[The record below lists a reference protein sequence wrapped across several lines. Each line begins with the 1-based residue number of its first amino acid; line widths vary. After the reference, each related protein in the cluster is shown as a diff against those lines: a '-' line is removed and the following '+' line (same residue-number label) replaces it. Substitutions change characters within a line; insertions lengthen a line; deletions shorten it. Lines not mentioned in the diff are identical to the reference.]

1 MMYTNGQPIMTRNRV
16 EGKYLCVDPDSGGRK
31 HWVLLGQ
38 HTNPTLIN
46 DENLFSDETFYE
58 RFLANVPNDALI
70 AEIRRR
76 SL

>member
-1 MMYTNGQPIMTRNRV
+1 MYANGQRIMTRNRV
-16 EGKYLCVDPDSGGRK
+16 EGVYVGPDPESNGRR

-46 DENLFSDETFYE
+46 DENLFSDDSFYE
-58 RFLANVPNDALI
+58 RMLSGVPNDALI